1 MYASRLGGHICSY
14 LSIILWYMYDID
26 NAQIGLKGLTKVL
39 SKDKINKLIE
49 AMDLLGPS
57 YLPEGIKVLIEI
69 IKDFM
74 KNVALLHIRKS
85 LFYL

>member
-1 MYASRLGGHICSY
+1 
-14 LSIILWYMYDID
+14 MYDID